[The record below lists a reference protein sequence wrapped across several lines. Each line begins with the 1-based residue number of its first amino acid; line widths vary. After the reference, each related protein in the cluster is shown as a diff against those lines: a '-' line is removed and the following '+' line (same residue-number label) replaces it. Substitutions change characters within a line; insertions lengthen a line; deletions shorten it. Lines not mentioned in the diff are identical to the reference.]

1 MAQASSAQESNDISD
16 HMDTVECVCD
26 LTLNSCDSFC
36 CCDSD
41 CTSSIIQKWTDQ
53 DHCAMEK
60 FTSFGLLY
68 CKKDGNFFV
77 ENSEKDT
84 IDPLFKLLC
93 VQYDNAPDWGRY
105 HKLIVSESDF
115 STEVITSII
124 DSSSQ
129 YPKNIVV
136 IENSNKNTEY
146 LPGVAIGASY
156 SGSNINAYAYNKYW
170 VIPGPGP
177 NGECTYGSPVFWLSS
192 PKYTSCS
199 VIISDLST
207 DCTRYMSVKNFVG
220 NVDLVI
226 SPSDTSTIITID
238 LNSALTIKSDG
249 TSSSATSPATSYSST
264 KCTNALI
271 QADFIVYTDAD
282 MKIISKVTA
291 DIIVK
296 DIASDTQTVTQKFS
310 VKFFTE
316 TDAVSLS
323 GSPGYI
329 KGKPLIT
336 ATGDESITIQ
346 SSFKLYGRSST
357 GSCSESKLEYSPIVN
372 YGEDT
377 IFSCYYS
384 YTLDQLKTA
393 CETSFQDK
401 LIFSQDIT
409 YIAKYG
415 DVTNGDTSDDWVS
428 IISSNPGIGVW
439 TDLTKSCELYGI
451 LVYDIYYTQVGP
463 YENPQ
468 DKIIY
473 VKKYYEKTN
482 WVYKE
487 QVTSTSQKFVLNLVI
502 NYIPY
507 QKEDDPYYISESS
520 SDLVVDDVVYVVRV
534 SGGGYLWIV
543 TVFILILII

>member
-1 MAQASSAQESNDISD
+1 
-16 HMDTVECVCD
+16 
-26 LTLNSCDSFC
+26 
-36 CCDSD
+36 
-41 CTSSIIQKWTDQ
+41 
-53 DHCAMEK
+53 MEK

-68 CKKDGNFFV
+68 CKKDGKFFV

-93 VQYDNAPDWGRY
+93 VQYDNSPDWGRY
-105 HKLIVSESDF
+105 HKLIVSESDY
-115 STEVITSII
+115 SSDTIDGII
-124 DSSSQ
+124 DSSAQ
-129 YPKNIVV
+129 YPINIVV
-136 IENSNKNTEY
+136 IKKDSITDTEY
-146 LPGVAIGASY
+146 LPGAIIGASY
-156 SGSNINAYAYNKYW
+156 TGTNINTNAYNSYW
-170 VIPGPGP
+170 VLPGPGP
-177 NGECTYGSPVFWLSS
+177 NGECTYGSPVSWLSS
-192 PKYTSCS
+192 PKYTSCT

-220 NVDLVI
+220 NVELFI
-226 SPSDTSTIITID
+226 SPSDSTSTYTIT

-249 TSSSATSPATSYSST
+249 TSASVTSPTTSYSST

-296 DIASDTQTVTQKFS
+296 DIVSSSQTVSQKFS

-316 TDAVSLS
+316 DSAVSLS

-336 ATGDESITIQ
+336 ATGNDAITIQ
-346 SSFKLYGRSST
+346 SYFKLYGRSSS
-357 GSCSESKLEYSPIVN
+357 GSCSETKLEYSPIVN

-384 YTLDQLKTA
+384 YTLDQLKSA
-393 CETSFQDK
+393 CDSSLQEK
-401 LIFSQDIT
+401 LIFNQDIT

-428 IISSNPGIGVW
+428 IISSNPGVGVW
-439 TDLTKSCELYGI
+439 TDVTKSCELYGI

-487 QVTSTSQKFVLNLVI
+487 QVTSTSQKFVLSLVI

-507 QKEDDPYYISESS
+507 QKEDDPYYIWESS